1 MNAYRRRI
9 RATLD
14 ELLKPL
20 APVPTALDFGSGDGW
35 FADQFQSRGLVKDVV
50 PVDVQ
55 LRDKTVRP
63 PQLYDGTRLP
73 FADRSF
79 DLVYSIDVLHHCPD
93 PVASLRDLLRC
104 GRSYFL
110 IKDHTYRG
118 SFGYFTLCALDEI
131 GNRRFGI
138 PSRYKYQREWDWRP
152 VIEEAGYE
160 AVRLIHPAPCHRGP
174 LGWATNRLQFI
185 GLWRRTRT

>member
-1 MNAYRRRI
+1 MNGYRCRI
-9 RATLD
+9 RDALAD
-14 ELLKPL
+14 LLRPIAPL
-20 APVPTALDFGSGDGW
+20 ATALDFGSGDGW
-35 FADQFQSRGLVKDVV
+35 FADQFHAAGLFREVV
-50 PVDVQ
+50 PIDVQ
-55 LRDKTVRP
+55 LRSQTVRA

-79 DLVYSIDVLHHCPD
+79 DVVYCVDVLHHCPD

-104 GRSYFL
+104 GRNYFL

-118 SFGYFTLCALDEI
+118 PLGYLTLCALDEI

-138 PSRYKYQREWDWRP
+138 PSRYKYQKDWEWRP
-152 VIEEAGYE
+152 VIEAAEYE
-160 AVRLIHPAPCHRGP
+160 LVRLIHPVACHRGP

-185 GLWRRTRT
+185 GLWRRAGA